1 MTLPHR
7 ARSPRPASRGG
18 TETRIRRSLLH
29 WFRKHRR
36 PLPWRATSDPYR
48 VWVSEVMLQQTQV
61 AAAVP
66 YYERF
71 LRAFP
76 TVQDLARAPFERVLQ
91 LWSGLGYYRRA
102 RHLHAAAR
110 TVVARFGGKFPA
122 TVDEA
127 RQLPGVGEYTA
138 AAVLSIAYGVPLAVL
153 DGNVARVVARLEARA
168 GSLAQPAFRRA
179 IEARIATLLPARHPG
194 DFNQALMELGQTVC
208 LPRAPR
214 CPVCPLRGWCRARNT
229 ANPEAFPSPRPRRP
243 KEESHLATALI
254 FRATARRPSGRR
266 ASGNGSVLVV
276 RGLAGGLMADLWNFP
291 SAFGAS
297 ATEARDRLED
307 GLHDISGNPVQLGPE
322 LARLV
327 HHVTYRE
334 IQVKVYGAFPS
345 AWHANGFRWL
355 NLSSFRS
362 AAVSQLARKI
372 AGAAASL
379 ASQAPALKSTA
390 ARPAVD

>member
-1 MTLPHR
+1 MTLQQQGRLP
-7 ARSPRPASRGG
+7 RSARPASKNGG
-18 TETRIRRSLLH
+18 EARIRQALLH
-29 WFRKHRR
+29 WFRTHRR

-76 TVQDLARAPFERVLQ
+76 TVQHLARARLERVLQ

-102 RHLHAAAR
+102 RSLHAAAR
-110 TVVARFGGKFPA
+110 TMVAKFGGKFPA
-122 TVDEA
+122 TLDEA

-138 AAVLSIAYGVPLAVL
+138 AAVLSIAYGVPLAAL

-179 IEARIATLLPARHPG
+179 TEARIATLLPARHPG

-214 CPVCPLRGWCRARNT
+214 CPVCPLGGWCRARNT
-229 ANPEAFPSPRPRRP
+229 ANPEAFPSPRPRRA
-243 KEESHLATALI
+243 KEESHLAAALI
-254 FRATARRPSGRR
+254 FRAAARRPSDRR
-266 ASGNGSVLVV
+266 ASSNGSGSVLVV
-276 RGLAGGLMADLWNFP
+276 RGLAGGLMTDLWNFP

-297 ATEARDRLED
+297 ATEARARLED

-322 LARLV
+322 LARMV

-334 IQVKVYGAFPS
+334 IQVKVYEAFPS
-345 AWHANGFRWL
+345 AWPANGFRWL
-355 NLSSFRS
+355 NLSRFHS

-372 AGAAASL
+372 AGAVP
-379 ASQAPALKSTA
+379 QH
-390 ARPAVD
+390 ARTGEG